1 MLGEFQE
8 ELQSK
13 VKFIYL
19 SIILSMII
27 LAMVLNSF
35 SKTIK

>member
-19 SIILSMII
+19 SIILSMIVPAI
-27 LAMVLNSF
+27 VLNSF
-35 SKTIK
+35 LKTIK

>member
-13 VKFIYL
+13 VKFIYW
-19 SIILSMII
+19 SIILSMIV
-27 LAMVLNSF
+27 LAIVLNSF
-35 SKTIK
+35 